1 MYAFSPIFLKWKWC
15 QKFIFFAKKN
25 GLKDANLLLCF
36 IFVRTTIL
44 NSSTLTK
51 TRKMS
56 ESKIVI
62 LYVDDEENNL
72 ISFKA
77 TFRIK
82 YKVYTAIS
90 GDEAMKILDQNNIEI
105 IITDQRMPNMTGVEF
120 LEKVLVKYP
129 DTMRILLTGYTDM
142 AAVVDAINKG
152 KIFHYLTKPW
162 DENELEMTINRAHEA
177 FKEQLKIK
185 EMNENLSTSNEQLEF
200 LLRQKLLS

>member
-1 MYAFSPIFLKWKWC
+1 MP
-15 QKFIFFAKKN
+15 
-25 GLKDANLLLCF
+25 
-36 IFVRTTIL
+36 
-44 NSSTLTK
+44 
-51 TRKMS
+51 
-56 ESKIVI
+56 EEKIVI

-82 YKVYTAIS
+82 YKVLTAIS
-90 GDEAMKILDQNNIEI
+90 GDEAMKVLGENKVEI

-120 LEKVLVKYP
+120 LEKVLVVYP

-142 AAVVDAINKG
+142 AAVVEAINKG

-162 DENELEMTINRAHEA
+162 DETELEMTIARAHDTYLA
-177 FKEQLKIK
+177 QQKIK
-185 EMNENLSTSNEQLEF
+185 NMNEDLSTSNDQLEF